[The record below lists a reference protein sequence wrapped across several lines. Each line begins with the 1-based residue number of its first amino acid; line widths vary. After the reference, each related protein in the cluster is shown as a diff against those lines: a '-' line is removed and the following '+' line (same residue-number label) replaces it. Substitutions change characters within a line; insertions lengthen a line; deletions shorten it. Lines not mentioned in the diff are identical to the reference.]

1 MSDTRTIVGHGGHG
15 TQGPHIQVPSGFVPL
30 RLHLEPAG
38 PRVEIS
44 CPIAILGRHTDAD
57 LRIAHPE
64 ISRRHCRFAF
74 ADDKWTIR
82 DLKSLNGIVLNNKSI
97 TEATLYAGDRLRLG
111 CVDILVESATAVT
124 LSPIADKNDKF
135 RQIISML
142 PSDQRRA
149 G

>member
-1 MSDTRTIVGHGGHG
+1 MEQEG
-15 TQGPHIQVPSGFVPL
+15 Q
-30 RLHLEPAG
+30 
-38 PRVEIS
+38 RVEIG

-74 ADDKWTIR
+74 DDGKWTVR
-82 DLKSLNGIVLNNKSI
+82 DLHSLNGLVLNNKSI
-97 TEATLYAGDRLRLG
+97 TEATLYTGDRLRLG
-111 CVDILVESATAVT
+111 CVGILIEEATPVR
-124 LSPIADKNDKF
+124 LCPSDEKL
-135 RQIISML
+135 RQIIDVL